1 MHIVAD
7 SAIPHLESSLKR
19 LLSEQEFSLSYFNN
33 SEFRTLNQNDIDILL
48 IRSPTKINEATLK
61 SNSIKFIG
69 SATSGMDHIDTK
81 FLERQG
87 IQWAHAPGCNAWS
100 VVHYVMSALEIIYTQ
115 GLATISN
122 GIGIVGYG
130 NIGTKLESVLKVLG
144 IPYTIYD
151 PIALPSST
159 KSLKDIFDHDV
170 VSLHVPL
177 TKTGEFPTYHMIDS
191 KELQQLEFKTLINT
205 SRGGV
210 INESVLDDFTSMNFI
225 ADVWEN
231 EPTIEGKFFEKA
243 LVYTPHIAGYSLD
256 GKSNGTQIITKAL
269 AEFLGKPFADE
280 VINLPERTFGEE
292 EFLGFQEQCHSCS
305 FPIGL
310 FSAELDLIKLMD
322 LFKKDAEAGLNLSS
336 IRAKHPPRRDFIHY
350 SLLGEKLEDLEILSR
365 LMHID

>member
-1 MHIVAD
+1 
-7 SAIPHLESSLKR
+7 
-19 LLSEQEFSLSYFNN
+19 
-33 SEFRTLNQNDIDILL
+33 
-48 IRSPTKINEATLK
+48 
-61 SNSIKFIG
+61 
-69 SATSGMDHIDTK
+69 
-81 FLERQG
+81 
-87 IQWAHAPGCNAWS
+87 
-100 VVHYVMSALEIIYTQ
+100 MSALEIIYTQ

-130 NIGTKLESVLKVLG
+130 NIGTKLESVLKALS

-151 PIALPSST
+151 PIVLPSST
-159 KSLKDIFDHDV
+159 KSLEDAFIHDV

-210 INESVLDDFTSMNFI
+210 INESVLDDFTSINLI
-225 ADVWEN
+225 ADVWEK
-231 EPTIEGKFFEKA
+231 EPSIERKFFEQA

-256 GKSNGTQIITKAL
+256 GKYNGSHTITEAL
-269 AEFLGKPFADE
+269 AEFLGKPIADE
-280 VINLPERTFGEE
+280 VVNLPERTFGEE

-305 FPIGL
+305 FPVGL

-336 IRAKHPPRRDFIHY
+336 IRTKHPPRRDFVHY
-350 SLLGEKLEDLEILSR
+350 SLLGEKLEDLEILSK
-365 LMHID
+365 LMQID

>member
-1 MHIVAD
+1 MRIVAD
-7 SAIPHLESSLKR
+7 SAIPHLESNLIR
-19 LLSEQEFSLSYFNN
+19 VLPEQEFSLSYFKNG
-33 SEFRTLNQNDIDILL
+33 EFSSLNQEDIDILL
-48 IRSPTKINEATLK
+48 IRSTTKINEVTLK

-87 IQWAHAPGCNAWS
+87 IKWAHAPGCNAWS

-130 NIGTKLESVLKVLG
+130 NIGTKLESVLKALS
-144 IPYTIYD
+144 IPYTLYD
-151 PIALPSST
+151 PLVLLSST
-159 KSLKDIFDHDV
+159 KSLEDVLDHDV

-177 TKTGEFPTYHMIDS
+177 TNTGQFPTYHMIDH

-210 INESVLDDFTSMNFI
+210 INESILDDFPSINLI
-225 ADVWEN
+225 ADVWEK
-231 EPTIEGKFFEKA
+231 EPTIEEKFFEQA

-256 GKSNGTQIITKAL
+256 GKCNGTQIISEAL
-269 AEFLGKPFADE
+269 AEFLGKTIVDEIAD
-280 VINLPERTFGEE
+280 LPERKFGKE
-292 EFLGFQEQCHSCS
+292 EFLRFQEQCHSCS
-305 FPIGL
+305 FPVGL
-310 FSAELDLIKLMD
+310 FSHELDLIKLMD
-322 LFKKDAEAGLNLSS
+322 SFKKDAGAGLNLSS

-350 SLLGEKLEDLEILSR
+350 SLLGETLEDLKILSR
-365 LMHID
+365 VMQID